1 MKSSLQL
8 WSLRSAI
15 EASGWEATLRRL
27 PAIGWTT
34 VEPFA
39 VDVTGAEIIKAQAA
53 DAALASPS
61 CHGFLEADR
70 VQATLAAAA
79 AIGCRTVFHPHFAQE
94 WWADE
99 TAIERTAATLTT
111 AAELAARDGIT
122 VGFHNHDFELTH
134 LVNGRPAFDRLVE
147 RLPDTVVVEY
157 DLYWA
162 TVAGLDP
169 AAEVS
174 RLGDRVAA
182 LHIKDANTAGQA
194 PRQCAL
200 GDGDLDIDGLLGA
213 APEDALV
220 VVSLDLMAGDAA
232 TLWQA
237 VETSRSWLDTR
248 GIK

>member
-1 MKSSLQL
+1 
-8 WSLRSAI
+8 
-15 EASGWEATLRRL
+15 
-27 PAIGWTT
+27 
-34 VEPFA
+34 
-39 VDVTGAEIIKAQAA
+39 
-53 DAALASPS
+53 
-61 CHGFLEADR
+61 
-70 VQATLAAAA
+70 
-79 AIGCRTVFHPHFAQE
+79 VFHPHFAQE

-134 LVNGRPAFDRLVE
+134 LVNGIPAFDRLVE

-182 LHIKDANTAGQA
+182 VHIKDANTAGQA